1 MRKKQQLTKKK
12 TASPKSKA
20 QRPDERGRKS
30 AAQSAGYQA
39 LGRIGAIGIVVALLV
54 VIVMMIASVFFPDV
68 GLLAAPRAWIGR
80 VVTPV
85 QSIFSKA
92 TDGVVAYLRKLKIR
106 SNIEYELDNA
116 RTMIEELQNQA
127 MLAEHYRRQLEA
139 YADLD
144 DELARNINLDGIKAN
159 IIARGSDNFSYTFT
173 IDVGKNQGV
182 DNNMAV
188 VFSGALVGYTF
199 DAKEDT
205 AQVRGIVDGN
215 ANVPTLIEANRDQG
229 YVKGTLA
236 IDGTYACRMYYFD
249 YTSLPR
255 PGDRVVTSGVGIEFP
270 KGIPVGYVR
279 ESTRQLDDS
288 KQYIVL
294 DPIVDFEHLE
304 HVVVFR
310 YRPLYAEEAP
320 DNRTQAQSTFVP
332 LPSIAP
338 VPTFIGQPEPVLTPG
353 PDGQIP
359 EPTESPTPEPTQ
371 TPLPT
376 RDPNETV
383 PPPNFEYNQKPI
395 SVETLPPLVETAP
408 PTQSPEPTATFSV
421 MEVTVE
427 EDP

>member
-1 MRKKQQLTKKK
+1 MRKKQLAQKQKTDAKKPAPK
-12 TASPKSKA
+12 KQKAAAASGS
-20 QRPDERGRKS
+20 
-30 AAQSAGYQA
+30 YQA
-39 LGRIGAIGIVVALLV
+39 LGRLAGIGIVVALLA

-68 GLLAAPRAWIGR
+68 GLLSAPRAWIGR

-85 QSIFSKA
+85 QSVFSKA
-92 TDGVVAYLRKLKIR
+92 TDSVVAYLRTLKIR
-106 SNIEYELDNA
+106 SNMEFELEKA

-144 DELARNINLDGIKAN
+144 DELARNINLDGLKAN
-159 IIARGSDNFSYTFT
+159 IIARGGDNFSYTFN

-199 DAKEDT
+199 DVKADT
-205 AQVRGIVDGN
+205 AQVRGIVDSS
-215 ANVPTLIEANRDQG
+215 ANVPTLIESNRDQG

-288 KQYIVL
+288 KQYIVIE
-294 DPIVDFEHLE
+294 PIVDFDHLE
-304 HVVVFR
+304 HVVVYR
-310 YRPLYAEEAP
+310 YRPAYAEEAP

-332 LPSIAP
+332 LPSIQP
-338 VPTFIGQPEPVLTPG
+338 VPTFIGQPEPVVTPG
-353 PDGQIP
+353 PDGLIP
-359 EPTESPTPEPTQ
+359 TPSEGPSPTPEPTA
-371 TPLPT
+371 TPMPT
-376 RDPNETV
+376 RDPNATV
-383 PPPNFEYNQKPI
+383 PPPNIEYNQKQVA
-395 SVETLPPLVETAP
+395 VETLPPLVATIE
-408 PTQSPEPTATFSV
+408 PTQPPVPTATFSV
-421 MEVTVE
+421 KEITVE

>member
-1 MRKKQQLTKKK
+1 MRKKQLAQKQK
-12 TASPKSKA
+12 TAAKKPAPKKQKA
-20 QRPDERGRKS
+20 
-30 AAQSAGYQA
+30 AAASGSYQA
-39 LGRIGAIGIVVALLV
+39 LGRLAGIGIVMALLA

-68 GLLAAPRAWIGR
+68 GLLSAPRAWIGR

-85 QSIFSKA
+85 QSVFSKA
-92 TDGVVAYLRKLKIR
+92 TDSVVAYLRTLKIR
-106 SNIEYELDNA
+106 SNMEFELEKA

-144 DELARNINLDGIKAN
+144 DELARNINLDGLKAN
-159 IIARGSDNFSYTFT
+159 IIARGGDNFSYTFN

-199 DAKEDT
+199 DVKADT
-205 AQVRGIVDGN
+205 AQVRGIVDSS
-215 ANVPTLIEANRDQG
+215 ANVPTLIESNRDQG

-288 KQYIVL
+288 KQYIVIE
-294 DPIVDFEHLE
+294 PIVDFDHLE
-304 HVVVFR
+304 HVVVYR
-310 YRPLYAEEAP
+310 YRPAYAEEAP

-332 LPSIAP
+332 LPSIQP

-353 PDGQIP
+353 PDGLIP
-359 EPTESPTPEPTQ
+359 TPSEGPSPTPEPTA
-371 TPLPT
+371 TPMPT
-376 RDPNETV
+376 RDPNATV
-383 PPPNFEYNQKPI
+383 PPPNIEYNQKQVA
-395 SVETLPPLVETAP
+395 VETLPPLVSTIE
-408 PTQSPEPTATFSV
+408 PTQPPVPTATFSV
-421 MEVTVE
+421 KEITVE